1 MHELS
6 ITERILEIALKHA
19 EKAGASKI
27 TDLYLVIGQLS
38 SVLDDSVQFYWD
50 IVSRDTIGAGATLH
64 FRRIPTEF
72 ICLDCGLQY
81 KPGNEDFSC
90 PDCQGTKVKVNTG
103 EEFYL
108 DSIEIDT

>member
-6 ITERILEIALKHA
+6 ITQRILEIVLNHA
-19 EKAGASKI
+19 EKAGASQI
-27 TDLYLVIGQLS
+27 TDIYLVIGQLS
-38 SVLDDSVQFYWD
+38 TVVDDSVHFYWD
-50 IVSRDTIGAGATLH
+50 IVSQDTIAVGANLH

-72 ICLDCGLQY
+72 ACLDCGLQY
-81 KPGNEDFSC
+81 LPGTEDFAC
-90 PDCQGTKVKVNTG
+90 PACKSTKIKVIRG